1 MVITKVNRNSG
12 AFILA
17 VQIRA
22 FTRITKWYATQCRYN
37 CFAQLYI
44 VGTGPLIHYIT
55 VGLKI
60 KWPAHGMIG

>member
-17 VQIRA
+17 AQIRA
-22 FTRITKWYATQCRYN
+22 FIRIMKYATQCRYN

-44 VGTGPLIHYIT
+44 VSTGPLIHYIT